1 MLFFL
6 KKNLVSTGQT
16 TISKHDGYLWR
27 VIPLTN
33 LPKIKNP
40 TPKNPSL
47 ASTVLLQILHLFQF
61 TSMALTQHVLKPTI
75 NPPLYSFHR
84 SLLTSKAPLS
94 VQTHMNSLFSTPRGH
109 FLQNRAPTFT
119 RRLFIPS
126 VSGIWDALTGGNNN
140 SREAVVAI
148 RRGMLLFRQ
157 VNFVS
162 IRVCYLQCV

>member
-1 MLFFL
+1 
-6 KKNLVSTGQT
+6 
-16 TISKHDGYLWR
+16 
-27 VIPLTN
+27 
-33 LPKIKNP
+33 
-40 TPKNPSL
+40 
-47 ASTVLLQILHLFQF
+47 
-61 TSMALTQHVLKPTI
+61 MALTQHFLKPTI
-75 NPPLYSFHR
+75 NPPPYSFHR

-94 VQTHMNSLFSTPRGH
+94 VQTHINSLFSTPRGH

>member
-1 MLFFL
+1 M
-6 KKNLVSTGQT
+6 TGTVGALSLSQT
-16 TISKHDGYLWR
+16 NQKSRTQ
-27 VIPLTN
+27 
-33 LPKIKNP
+33 LPKI
-40 TPKNPSL
+40 
-47 ASTVLLQILHLFQF
+47 LHLHQPYYYKFCIFFQF

-94 VQTHMNSLFSTPRGH
+94 VQTHINSLFSTPRVH
-109 FLQNRAPTFT
+109 YLQNRAPTFT

-126 VSGIWDALTGGNNN
+126 VSGIWDALTGGNDN